1 MAGPRPDWWYL
12 TALCAGASADVIGD
26 MTDSRDEL
34 QWEGGNDEYSALV
47 SIRYL
52 AQSPTMQG
60 VLIQG
65 VAGMRRAFGDSVTEI
80 GPTALLREEDG
91 AVFDPRNLRRI
102 ACPTR

>member
-1 MAGPRPDWWYL
+1 
-12 TALCAGASADVIGD
+12 
-26 MTDSRDEL
+26 
-34 QWEGGNDEYSALV
+34 
-47 SIRYL
+47 
-52 AQSPTMQG
+52 MQG

-102 ACPTR
+102 ACPTLDRLG